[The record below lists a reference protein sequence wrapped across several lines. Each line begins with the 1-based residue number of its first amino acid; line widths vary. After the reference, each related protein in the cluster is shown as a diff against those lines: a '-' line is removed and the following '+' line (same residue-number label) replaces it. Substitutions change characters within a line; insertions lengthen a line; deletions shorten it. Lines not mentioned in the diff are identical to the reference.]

1 MRFRQHQA
9 DAQASTTRLLL
20 LFAAVVLGL
29 VLAVNG
35 ALATVLLGLNAF
47 NPFGQGLPKHFFLTN
62 TALVLVYVLG
72 GWWIESSRLHHGG
85 QGAQRI
91 AQMLGAREAQPS
103 GNDETA
109 RRERR
114 YLNVVHEMAMAAR
127 MPTPRAWVL
136 PRDDAINAL
145 AAGWGDLDP
154 NDDDHRDA
162 AVIVTRGA
170 LERLSRAELQGVVAH
185 ELSHI
190 NHGDTKLN
198 MQLVGMVW
206 GLQLI
211 WLLGEEIAAPAQGQL
226 PALAPLGWVLQG
238 VGWLGWLAGRV
249 LQAAVSRQR
258 EYLADATAVKSTR
271 QVEGLGGALRKIAD
285 QTSRRQTALASSSSG
300 VVAHL
305 LLASPLGD
313 VDHRNLRR
321 LLATHPSLPERL
333 QRLYGREV
341 LPLEDAVLPMPD
353 DEPLAAVAAIAPP
366 RANAGNAGTTV
377 PMHEPPGHAAAPTLP
392 HAFRPSHDL
401 SEGQRHDATQK
412 PAHFDTTAQ
421 ERDAMQRISRWG
433 GPSEWQAAMLALSHE
448 RWSDEAWQAM
458 TTDLRVATAVRQD
471 VALLSP
477 AARRWAAQHMA
488 ERALQSPL
496 PARLALWRPWARRLR
511 MHTTSAAML
520 LPLLAMRHHLAP
532 RWRMPLGSGTA
543 WVAASVHAATRAFA
557 LTLPLPDVQR
567 RVWWQ
572 AASRQLAE
580 FGFEP
585 PAAVV
590 QRGLAPGVTVREL
603 NAALRV
609 RRLSAMQ
616 QPLLIKAWLN
626 AADEC
631 GAPPETTPSVA
642 DAVHWACLGLRLPP
656 PSRVAVA
663 AGP

>member
-9 DAQASTTRLLL
+9 EAKASTTRLLL

-35 ALATVLLGLNAF
+35 ALAALLLGLNAF
-47 NPFGQGLPKHFFLTN
+47 NPFGEGLPKHFFLAN

-91 AQMLGAREAQPS
+91 AQMLGARQAQPS
-103 GNDETA
+103 GNDEA
-109 RRERR
+109 SRRERR
-114 YLNVVHEMAMAAR
+114 YLNVVREMALAAR
-127 MPTPRAWVL
+127 MPTPTAWVL

-145 AAGWGDLDP
+145 AAGWGDDDP
-154 NDDDHRDA
+154 DDDEHRDA

-190 NHGDTKLN
+190 DHGDTKLN

-211 WLLGEEIAAPAQGQL
+211 WSLGQEMSAPVQGQL
-226 PALAPLGWVLQG
+226 PALAPVGWVLQG

-271 QVEGLGGALRKIAD
+271 QVDGLGGALRKIAD
-285 QTSRRQTALASSSSG
+285 QTSRRQTALASSSSS

-313 VDHRNLRR
+313 MDQRRLRR
-321 LLATHPSLPERL
+321 WLATHPSLPERL
-333 QRLYGREV
+333 ERLYGHEV
-341 LPLEDAVLPMPD
+341 LPLDDAVLPMPG
-353 DEPLAAVAAIAPP
+353 DEPLAGVAAIAGAAVATHAPP
-366 RANAGNAGTTV
+366 RYS
-377 PMHEPPGHAAAPTLP
+377 AAPTLP
-392 HAFRPSHDL
+392 HAHRPAEEH
-401 SEGQRHDATQK
+401 SEGERHDATQK

-433 GPSEWQAAMLALSHE
+433 GPSEWQAAMLALSHPQ
-448 RWSDEAWQAM
+448 WSNETWHAM

-471 VALLSP
+471 IALLGP
-477 AARRWAAQHMA
+477 AARRWAVQHLA

-496 PARLALWRPWARRLR
+496 PARLALWRQWARRLR
-511 MHTTSAAML
+511 THTSGAAVL

-532 RWRMPLGSGTA
+532 RWRMPHGSGTA

-585 PAAVV
+585 PPAVV

-603 NAALRV
+603 SAALRV

-616 QPLLIKAWLN
+616 QPLLVKAWVS
-626 AADEC
+626 AADEI
-631 GAPPETTPSVA
+631 GVPVEAHPA
-642 DAVHWACLGLRLPP
+642 IGDALHWVCLGLRLPAPARFAAAP
-656 PSRVAVA
+656 P
-663 AGP
+663 P

>member
-1 MRFRQHQA
+1 MLFRQHQA
-9 DAQASTTRLLL
+9 QAQASTTRLLL

-35 ALATVLLGLNAF
+35 ALAALLLGLNNF
-47 NPFGQGLPKHFFLTN
+47 NPFGQGLPKHFFLAN
-62 TALVLVYVLG
+62 TTLVLVYVLG

-91 AQMLGAREAQPS
+91 AQMLGARPAQTS
-103 GNDETA
+103 GNDEAA

-114 YLNVVHEMAMAAR
+114 YLNVVHEMALAAR
-127 MPTPRAWVL
+127 MPTPTAWVL

-145 AAGWGDLDP
+145 AAGWGDDNP
-154 NDDDHRDA
+154 DDDDHRDA

-190 NHGDTKLN
+190 DHGDTKLN
-198 MQLVGMVW
+198 MHLVGMVW

-211 WLLGEEIAAPAQGQL
+211 WSLGDELSAPVQGRL
-226 PALAPLGWVLQG
+226 PAIAPLGWVLQG

-271 QVEGLGGALRKIAD
+271 QVDGLGGALRKIAD
-285 QTSRRQTALASSSSG
+285 QASRRQTALASSSSG
-300 VVAHL
+300 IVAHL
-305 LLASPLGD
+305 LLASPFGD
-313 VDHRNLRR
+313 VDQRRLRR

-341 LPLEDAVLPMPD
+341 LPLEDAVLPMPE
-353 DEPLAAVAAIAPP
+353 DEPLAAVAAITARYPGMG
-366 RANAGNAGTTV
+366 ATV
-377 PMHEPPGHAAAPTLP
+377 PMHEPARYGAAPTMP
-392 HAFRPSHDL
+392 HAHRPAAEP
-401 SEGQRHDATQK
+401 SEGERHDAYQK

-448 RWSDEAWQAM
+448 GWSDEAWQAM
-458 TTDLRVATAVRQD
+458 TADLRVAAAVRQD
-471 VALLSP
+471 LSLLGP
-477 AARRWAAQHMA
+477 AARRWAVQQMAQ
-488 ERALQSPL
+488 RALQSPL
-496 PARLALWRPWARRLR
+496 PARLGLWRLWARRLR
-511 MHTTSAAML
+511 THSSSAAML
-520 LPLLAMRHHLAP
+520 LPVMAMRHHLAP
-532 RWRMPLGSGTA
+532 RWRMPHGSGTA

-567 RVWWQ
+567 RAWWQ
-572 AASRQLAE
+572 AASRQLAD

-631 GAPPETTPSVA
+631 GAPPETHPGIG
-642 DAVHWACLGLRLPP
+642 DALHWVCLGLRLPVP
-656 PSRVAVA
+656 GRVAVA
-663 AGP
+663 THA